1 MGGEG
6 QGMDKK
12 LNSDRTAAAPLP
24 RAAKGTATSAAD
36 AWFER
41 EVLPIEALLMQFLE
55 RNWRNAGDVPDFRQD
70 IYVRVYEA
78 ALKQIPE
85 NTAQFVLTTARNF
98 LINRARHDRVISIET
113 AANLEE
119 IGVAIEAPGPDRV
132 VMARDELR
140 HLQAAL
146 DRLPPRCREAV
157 VLRRIR
163 GLSRAEIA
171 VRMGITEF
179 SVSRY
184 LSRGICILADTLHGE
199 PSNIRRKA

>member
-1 MGGEG
+1 
-6 QGMDKK
+6 MDKK
-12 LNSDRTAAAPLP
+12 LNSDRAEVAPLP
-24 RAAKGTATSAAD
+24 RAAKGTAMSAAD
-36 AWFER
+36 AWFDR
-41 EVLPIEALLMQFLE
+41 EVLPLEALLMQFLE
-55 RNWRNAGDVPDFRQD
+55 RNWRNPSDVPDFRQD
-70 IYVRVYEA
+70 VYVRVYEA

-85 NTAQFVLTTARNF
+85 NTSQFVLTTARNL
-98 LINRARHDRVISIET
+98 LINRARHERIIPIEA
-113 AANLEE
+113 AANPEE
-119 IGVAIEAPGPDRV
+119 IGIATETPGPDRV

-146 DRLPPRCREAV
+146 DRLPPRCREAI

-163 GLSRAEIA
+163 GLSRTEIA

-184 LSRGICILADTLHGE
+184 LSRGICVLADTLHGE

>member
-1 MGGEG
+1 
-6 QGMDKK
+6 MDKK
-12 LNSDRTAAAPLP
+12 LNSDRAEVAPLP
-24 RAAKGTATSAAD
+24 RAAKGTAMSVAD
-36 AWFER
+36 AWFDR
-41 EVLPIEALLMQFLE
+41 EVLPLEALLMQFLE
-55 RNWRNAGDVPDFRQD
+55 RNWRNPSDVPDFRQD
-70 IYVRVYEA
+70 VYVRVYEA

-85 NTAQFVLTTARNF
+85 NTAQFVLATARNL
-98 LINRARHDRVISIET
+98 LIDRARHERVIPIET

-119 IGVAIEAPGPDRV
+119 IGIATEMPGPDRV

-146 DRLPPRCREAV
+146 DRLPPRCREAI

-184 LSRGICILADTLHGE
+184 LSRGICVLADTLHGE